1 MLCEVAPK
9 KVAQWLTFFSK
20 HCDKGHDGIFKIN
33 LQQIKRSRHL
43 ITNWTRSRGY
53 AARDEMSKWVILTQW
68 ADHIQ
73 EARRISARLSDWVVN
88 NARSPHLRPHQ
99 QCIGITS
106 CAHSA
111 NNNSF
116 IGNNLC
122 KIPSIHVSW
131 SFQSGIF
138 YVKSPTCVP
147 LSAGRWPSQGA
158 WLRLVMVGLCTAVRF
173 PNPWNNQ
180 QAGWEAWQWW
190 WSNL

>member
-1 MLCEVAPK
+1 MH
-9 KVAQWLTFFSK
+9 Q
-20 HCDKGHDGIFKIN
+20 
-33 LQQIKRSRHL
+33 
-43 ITNWTRSRGY
+43 
-53 AARDEMSKWVILTQW
+53 EMIWGQGGDPQW

-73 EARRISARLSDWVVN
+73 GARRISARLSDWVVN
-88 NARSPHLRPHQ
+88 NAHSPHLRPHQ

-190 WSNL
+190 WTQGLSALTWVAAFKSHLIIQLIKIQLQNLNQT

>member
-1 MLCEVAPK
+1 MI
-9 KVAQWLTFFSK
+9 W
-20 HCDKGHDGIFKIN
+20 G
-33 LQQIKRSRHL
+33 
-43 ITNWTRSRGY
+43 
-53 AARDEMSKWVILTQW
+53 W

-73 EARRISARLSDWVVN
+73 GARRISARLSDWVVN
-88 NARSPHLRPHQ
+88 NAHTPHLRPHQ

-147 LSAGRWPSQGA
+147 LSAGRWPSQRA
-158 WLRLVMVGLCTAVRF
+158 WLRLVMVGLYTMQSGS
-173 PNPWNNQ
+173 PTPWNFQQ
-180 QAGWEAWQWW
+180 QAGWEAWNADCQTYRVFFLLFLPLKFLVLDYIVNPIEKVL
-190 WSNL
+190 SVRIS

>member
-1 MLCEVAPK
+1 MILSE
-9 KVAQWLTFFSK
+9 QI
-20 HCDKGHDGIFKIN
+20 IFKE
-33 LQQIKRSRHL
+33 
-43 ITNWTRSRGY
+43 RGAY
-53 AARDEMSKWVILTQW
+53 QRAWVIGSLIMR
-68 ADHIQ
+68 A
-73 EARRISARLSDWVVN
+73 L
-88 NARSPHLRPHQ
+88 HLRPHQ

-147 LSAGRWPSQGA
+147 LSAGRWPSQRA
-158 WLRLVMVGLCTAVRF
+158 WLRLVMVGLYTMQSGSPTPGTTSSKLVGK
-173 PNPWNNQ
+173 PDNGDGPK
-180 QAGWEAWQWW
+180 GWVLSPASLLLSHTSLFS
-190 WSNL
+190 WSKFSFRNSTRLKLQLQNLTKTWA

>member
-1 MLCEVAPK
+1 MH
-9 KVAQWLTFFSK
+9 Q
-20 HCDKGHDGIFKIN
+20 
-33 LQQIKRSRHL
+33 
-43 ITNWTRSRGY
+43 
-53 AARDEMSKWVILTQW
+53 EMIWGQGGDPQW

-73 EARRISARLSDWVVN
+73 GARRISARLSDWVVN

-158 WLRLVMVGLCTAVRF
+158 WLRLVMVGLYTMQSGSPTPGTTSSKLVRKPDNGDGQTYRVF
-173 PNPWNNQ
+173 FTVPPLKVLCVRLH
-180 QAGWEAWQWW
+180 
-190 WSNL
+190 SKSHRKSSI